1 MRNIIKFALMLATL
15 LAIFSPIAVVGLNLW
30 RSAPSEFEHYS
41 EFMTT
46 CEDMQISK
54 ADCQLDWA
62 ERVKR
67 P

>member
-1 MRNIIKFALMLATL
+1 MRSIINFALMLATL
-15 LAIFSPIAVVGLNLW
+15 LAILSPIAVVGLNLW
-30 RSAPSEFEHYS
+30 RQAPSEFDHYRQ
-41 EFMTT
+41 FMAT

-62 ERVKR
+62 ERVKQ